1 MKSQDKVN
9 TMVMQTKYIMGHV
22 EVVNIYKVLLL
33 LLLLFINNKNIINPT
48 IITNFSSIEYKFQ
61 LTSLVLSNF
70 VTGRILGQ
78 HIAK

>member
-1 MKSQDKVN
+1 MKSQNKVN

-22 EVVNIYKVLLL
+22 EVVNIYKVL

-78 HIAK
+78 HIAN

>member
-1 MKSQDKVN
+1 
-9 TMVMQTKYIMGHV
+9 MVMQTKYIMGHV
-22 EVVNIYKVLLL
+22 EVVNIYKVL

-78 HIAK
+78 HIAN